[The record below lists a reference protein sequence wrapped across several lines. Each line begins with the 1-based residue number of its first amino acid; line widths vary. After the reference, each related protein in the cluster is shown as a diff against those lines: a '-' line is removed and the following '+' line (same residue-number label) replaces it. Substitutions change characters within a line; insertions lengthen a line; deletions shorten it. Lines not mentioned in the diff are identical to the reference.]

1 MIALDPVAGKQRR
14 GDSVWWRRFQMY
26 IGNPSISFVGLQWIQ
41 DSNNQ
46 VIIYRLHFFVKV
58 GWAPNP
64 LNKLYSYRK
73 PSIKPPRGGGGYLF
87 QTNLREGGQH
97 NLVRTMVSVPHK
109 ELELQ
114 SVKAQV
120 QWL

>member
-1 MIALDPVAGKQRR
+1 MGIQYGED
-14 GDSVWWRRFQMY
+14 DSK
-26 IGNPSISFVGLQWIQ
+26 GTSGTPSISFVGLQWIQ

-73 PSIKPPRGGGGYLF
+73 PSIKPAPPGGGIYFKQIWG
-87 QTNLREGGQH
+87 RGAK
-97 NLVRTMVSVPHK
+97 VI
-109 ELELQ
+109 
-114 SVKAQV
+114 
-120 QWL
+120 

>member
-1 MIALDPVAGKQRR
+1 
-14 GDSVWWRRFQMY
+14 MY

-73 PSIKPPRGGGGYLF
+73 PSIKPPPGGGGYLF

>member
-1 MIALDPVAGKQRR
+1 MIALDPVAGKRR
-14 GDSVWWRRFQMY
+14 SGDSVWWRRFQMY

-64 LNKLYSYRK
+64 LNKNYSYRK
-73 PSIKPPRGGGGYLF
+73 PSIKPPVGYLF
-87 QTNLREGGQH
+87 QTHLREGGLH
-97 NLVRTMVSVPHK
+97 ILAKMMVSVLHK
-109 ELELQ
+109 EL
-114 SVKAQV
+114 
-120 QWL
+120 

>member
-1 MIALDPVAGKQRR
+1 MIAFDPVARKKRS

-73 PSIKPPRGGGGYLF
+73 PSITPPPGGYLF

>member
-1 MIALDPVAGKQRR
+1 MIALDPVAGKRR
-14 GDSVWWRRFQMY
+14 SGNSVWWRRFQMY
-26 IGNPSISFVGLQWIQ
+26 MGNPSISFVGLQWIQ

-73 PSIKPPRGGGGYLF
+73 PSIKLPKDLF
-87 QTNLREGGQH
+87 ISNTFEGG
-97 NLVRTMVSVPHK
+97 RPTWFSKDDGISSP
-109 ELELQ
+109 
-114 SVKAQV
+114 
-120 QWL
+120 

>member
-1 MIALDPVAGKQRR
+1 MMKTIPNVHRKSIHFFRWPAM
-14 GDSVWWRRFQMY
+14 DSRQQQ
-26 IGNPSISFVGLQWIQ
+26 PSY
-41 DSNNQ
+41 
-46 VIIYRLHFFVKV
+46 YRLHFFVKV

-73 PSIKPPRGGGGYLF
+73 PSIKPPPPGGGYLF

>member
-1 MIALDPVAGKQRR
+1 MIALDFVAGKRR
-14 GDSVWWRRFQMY
+14 SGDSVWWRRFQMY

-73 PSIKPPRGGGGYLF
+73 PSIKPPEGLF
-87 QTNLREGGQH
+87 ISNTFEGEGP
-97 NLVRTMVSVPHK
+97 T
-109 ELELQ
+109 
-114 SVKAQV
+114 
-120 QWL
+120 